1 MCNPNSSY
9 LIVGAGVF
17 GASTA
22 LQLTKKYP
30 SATVSLIDRSIP
42 CQAGASW
49 DCSKVVRADY
59 PDILYMT
66 KALEAMEAWR
76 TDPLY
81 SQFYHQ
87 SGLIWV
93 DSKGFAQSVI
103 ENYNRLG
110 ADAKVRLADPE
121 EVKKLYG
128 GIFENAEYG
137 DGAEILINESSGW
150 VEAGEALENVID
162 AAVAAGLRCIEA
174 DIASLEFDDG
184 GSCTGVKSVDGQNIT
199 AAKVILATGSQ
210 TCKLIADS
218 APDRADLQ
226 VGDRLVA
233 AAIFTGMAKLS
244 AEEAGRFRAGPIFLH
259 AIGQSQGVFHLHAR
273 ILNETNKIP
282 KGASFP
288 PNAEN
293 QLKFARDVS
302 FTNTVEHSS
311 GRLISMP
318 PDEPYYAQWN
328 LSQRMKDELDQVRE
342 GIFGKNSSKSFFEN
356 YRICW

>member
-1 MCNPNSSY
+1 MCTPNSSY

-22 LQLTKKYP
+22 LQLIRKYP
-30 SATVSLIDRSIP
+30 HATVNLVDRTIP
-42 CQAGASW
+42 CHAGASW

-59 PDILYMT
+59 PDIFYME

-76 TDPLY
+76 ADPIY

-87 SGLIWV
+87 SGLMWV
-93 DSKGFAQSVI
+93 DSKGWAQSVI

-110 ADAKVRLADPE
+110 ADANVRIADPN

-150 VEAGEALENVID
+150 VDASEALKNVID
-162 AAVAAGLRCIEA
+162 AAVAAGARCIEA
-174 DIASLEFDDG
+174 DIASLEFGDG
-184 GSCTGVKSVDGQNIT
+184 GSCIGVKSVSGQTIS
-199 AAKVILATGSQ
+199 AAKIILATGAQ
-210 TCKLIADS
+210 TSKLIADS

-244 AEEAGRFRAGPIFLH
+244 AEEAGRFRAGPVFLH
-259 AIGQSQGVFHLHAR
+259 AVGQSQGVFPLH
-273 ILNETNKIP
+273 T
-282 KGASFP
+282 
-288 PNAEN
+288 
-293 QLKFARDVS
+293 
-302 FTNTVEHSS
+302 
-311 GRLISMP
+311 
-318 PDEPYYAQWN
+318 
-328 LSQRMKDELDQVRE
+328 
-342 GIFGKNSSKSFFEN
+342 
-356 YRICW
+356 